1 MAGKGRRVG
10 DALVTF
16 AIFVGLF
23 WKTGMKSLFST
34 LALVSV
40 GVLGVASINAQAA
53 EGMLA
58 IRGVVA
64 DTTCSIN
71 GVASGSEANLQTTLP
86 MVPAGSLTAAGD
98 VAGMSKMG
106 DIQMVLSGCSGLAT
120 KALARFENG
129 PTVDQTNGYLRNVF
143 LGNGAKNVQI
153 RLLNDQLQPI
163 DIRSNTNN
171 EIAENGKPI
180 VGVSAI
186 LNYFAQYIA
195 TGKAEAGQ
203 ITSSVEYT
211 MQYQ

>member
-1 MAGKGRRVG
+1 
-10 DALVTF
+10 
-16 AIFVGLF
+16 
-23 WKTGMKSLFST
+23 MKSLLST
-34 LALVSV
+34 LALVSA
-40 GVLGVASINAQAA
+40 GVLGITSINAQAA
-53 EGMLA
+53 DGALA
-58 IRGVVA
+58 IQGLVA
-64 DTTCSIN
+64 DSTCSIN
-71 GVASGSEANLQTTLP
+71 GIASGGQANIEATLP

-98 VAGMSKMG
+98 VAGTSKMG

-129 PTVDQTNGYLRNVF
+129 PTIDQTNGYLKNMF

-163 DIRSNTNN
+163 DIRNNTNN

-180 VGVSAI
+180 VGGSAI

-195 TGKAEAGQ
+195 TGKSEAGP